1 MKRVRSPR
9 SAVRFG
15 ALGAITAVALM
26 GAAACGDDDGGDGES
41 CIGSGSDLCSVTLM
55 LDWTPNTNHAGIYV
69 ALENSWYAEEGIDLQ
84 IVEPAAGGV
93 AQVVAAGQAQF
104 GISVQESVIPARAEG
119 VPVVSIAAMIQHN
132 DSSFMSLES
141 EGITRPADLA
151 GKVYGGYGGP
161 LETAILE
168 RLIQCDGGDPAGLEQ
183 VQVGDTNFLALME
196 DDRFD
201 YVWIFEG
208 WDGIR
213 AREVEGKEISTI
225 KFKDHLDCIPDWY
238 TPVIIASES
247 LIADDPELVRAFL
260 AATARGYEVAGEDPE
275 ASTAA
280 LLAGAPELD
289 EALVQAAARYHA
301 EGHIYVDEGREWG
314 LQDEEVWD
322 EFVTFLVEAGM
333 IDEPIDIEAA
343 YTNEFL
349 P

>member
-1 MKRVRSPR
+1 
-9 SAVRFG
+9 
-15 ALGAITAVALM
+15 
-26 GAAACGDDDGGDGES
+26 
-41 CIGSGSDLCSVTLM
+41 
-55 LDWTPNTNHAGIYV
+55 
-69 ALENSWYAEEGIDLQ
+69 
-84 IVEPAAGGV
+84 
-93 AQVVAAGQAQF
+93 
-104 GISVQESVIPARAEG
+104 
-119 VPVVSIAAMIQHN
+119 
-132 DSSFMSLES
+132 MSLES

-275 ASTAA
+275 ASAAA

-289 EALVQAAARYHA
+289 
-301 EGHIYVDEGREWG
+301 
-314 LQDEEVWD
+314 
-322 EFVTFLVEAGM
+322 
-333 IDEPIDIEAA
+333 
-343 YTNEFL
+343 
-349 P
+349 